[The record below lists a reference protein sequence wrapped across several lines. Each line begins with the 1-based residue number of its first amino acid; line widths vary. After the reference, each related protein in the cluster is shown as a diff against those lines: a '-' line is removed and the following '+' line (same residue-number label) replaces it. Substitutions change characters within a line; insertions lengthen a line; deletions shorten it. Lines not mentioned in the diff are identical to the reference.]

1 MDTKDKSLPRLM
13 RDSSETDGKAEIV
26 MDYVLSW
33 TLRRAAK
40 ECDIDNKPLLR
51 HYCRYMLGLLLEIPM
66 SDDVI
71 VSEVKVWKEY
81 WNIDLWVEVALQ
93 CNGETEHH
101 AILIENKYYTMLHN
115 SYDDDGVSRNQ
126 LEVYRKK
133 FDRHYADQEHDN
145 DIWQKHYALITC
157 IDRDDPKFESY
168 KIAESFGFNIFSF
181 YDLLPEATEDTESDI
196 FNEFWLRSW

>member
-115 SYDDDGVSRNQ
+115 SYDDDGVPRNQ
-126 LEVYRKK
+126 LEVYKKK

-168 KIAESFGFNIFSF
+168 KIAEDRKSTRLNSSH
-181 YDLLPEATEDTESDI
+181 P
-196 FNEFWLRSW
+196 

>member
-115 SYDDDGVSRNQ
+115 SYDDDGVPRNQ
-126 LEVYRKK
+126 LEVYKKK
-133 FDRHYADQEHDN
+133 FDRHYADQE
-145 DIWQKHYALITC
+145 
-157 IDRDDPKFESY
+157 
-168 KIAESFGFNIFSF
+168 G
-181 YDLLPEATEDTESDI
+181 
-196 FNEFWLRSW
+196 LRPH